1 LASYGP
7 EGSLTSTKPFFRDK
21 RSDIKYVEAK
31 KIRKKRNLFFSL
43 QMQEM
48 AIDTEDFPFNRKR

>member
-31 KIRKKRNLFFSL
+31 KNPKKKKSILLPSN
-43 QMQEM
+43 
-48 AIDTEDFPFNRKR
+48 AGDGH